1 MMTLPLLFLA
11 SALAASP
18 GRSHNKIVSA
28 NGRGVLV
35 FNGEDPAN
43 SVIDTFTDR
52 VYQQETPAAE
62 PVRDLLYDA
71 YFALDG
77 EWLTANLGFGYHFPG
92 SGVMSIVRRDDAA
105 LRVSEWVWTPMD
117 LGHPGS
123 VSYTHLTLPTNSGV

>member
-52 VYQQETPAAE
+52 VYQQETPC
-62 PVRDLLYDA
+62 LLY
-71 YFALDG
+71 
-77 EWLTANLGFGYHFPG
+77 T
-92 SGVMSIVRRDDAA
+92 SDAA
-105 LRVSEWVWTPMD
+105 DE
-117 LGHPGS
+117 
-123 VSYTHLTLPTNSGV
+123 